1 MLSLSPGHDT
11 AYLTDAVG
19 GGREGYYSAAVAAGE
34 PPGVWYG
41 AGAEALGL
49 AGKVDADL
57 MEAIYSELLDPR
69 DPATHDRVTWGQA
82 AMLGAGHK
90 HYRSAQERYEA
101 ALADCPDASPEQRA
115 EMWREAEQNT
125 RQATAFID
133 ATFSPP
139 KSWSIASVAFERA
152 SNLAYQAGDAY
163 TAAYWEDKHRAI
175 EQAVLVGARASID
188 YFEDHAG
195 YGRVGKHTAGGPN
208 KWIDA
213 HGWVV
218 AQFLQHDSREHD
230 PQLHVHQAI
239 LNRQLCADG
248 QWRALDSTAIK
259 QWRAGAAAVGERVAA
274 EYAAQ
279 HAGLRFIQRAD
290 GNGLEVAGVPAE
302 LIDLFSK
309 RTEAIGP
316 RAEQIAEEF
325 RARYGREPSLHEWT
339 QMRQQATLETR
350 APKSHQGLTDEE
362 RMDRWVAETQAR
374 VGQDLAATAEAVVA
388 AGAVE
393 RAAAQW
399 SPGQVSAQA
408 LAEIGD
414 RRSSWRAA
422 DLTRAI
428 GQTLPA
434 NLDCPPGMVRELLEE
449 LTQQTLG
456 RAVPARTGVDASD
469 APAELKLADGRSVYE
484 APGARTYSTEDAVVG
499 ERLLRQAAVTR
510 GGPTLT
516 RDQAQAVVDRYAESH
531 RELGADQRAALVGV
545 LTSGAMLETLCAPAG
560 TGKSFVVGA
569 INDAWTQAGKRM
581 QGLAATQHAAD
592 ILAEEGLRSSNITR
606 WLAAQERLEAG
617 RALPGDEQYR
627 LGPDVIV
634 AIDEASMAPRQD
646 ILAIQQ
652 KCATAGA
659 KTLLVGD
666 AAQLTPVG
674 PGGVLADVA
683 EHGLAYELTQVRRFA
698 ADWEKTASLRLR
710 AGDKGA
716 VAEYAKHGR
725 LRDGG
730 AVEQAEAKARQAW
743 LADTL
748 QGKESLLVAQ
758 SNEAAARL
766 SAALREELVALGRVS
781 QECVAL
787 GMQGTVAGVGDMVQ
801 ARRNA
806 WSLKGWEGNTIA
818 PVNRATYEV
827 TGIRGNGGL
836 TVAPILAHGA
846 TGRELGP
853 ELQLPAPY
861 VDKHVAL
868 GYASTVYAAEGRT
881 VRTCHGLLTP
891 GMDAASA
898 LVALT
903 RGTEQNTLWGV
914 TKQAPAKDSATGEV
928 AQVVERSTQGML
940 CDILDRHEIELTAL
954 AEAEQA
960 ARDAQSTLTNGG
972 RLIDSV
978 GMLLAHRTSHALDA
992 LVADG
997 ALSEHDRARL
1007 CNDDAMWSVDTM
1019 LRRAE
1024 LAGHDPLEVLRDAVA
1039 QRGFDGAESAAQV
1052 LHGRL
1057 DKMLDGK
1064 LTPQVA
1070 RFSDL
1075 IPAQVPQTWEAWLG
1089 RHADAADD
1097 RRVVLGEEIARQ
1109 RPQWAI
1115 EALGP
1120 VPEDPVERLEWED
1133 KAGTAGVVR
1142 ELLGRD
1148 DPTDALGAAPPANLP
1163 DKYAM
1168 WYAGHTALGLP
1179 DAGPEERAAS
1189 DGRLLAR
1196 IAAYERE
1203 CNWAPA
1209 YVADELEAV
1218 AKAADDAG
1226 SAATVL
1232 AAKATTESD
1241 PQRAEMLRA
1250 EAQQAHAQ
1258 AAVLEQQRAGLER
1271 GDQDRA
1277 VWAASTAVTKDRA
1290 EAAKV
1295 ALAARGVDVANPPDK
1310 TTAEEWVEAHRA
1322 EQAQAEAAMIDLAEA
1337 DIAND
1342 GHEIDVAEADAL
1354 APVSGPVE
1362 QTGLAE
1368 TAIADIRQT
1377 AAPDPF
1383 ERSNEADRARVPT
1396 PSQTHEAVLRASE
1409 AVAEMQAREAL
1420 DTLADQEPDVADVAR
1435 WGDGTED
1442 THSDDLTREDEPVAA
1457 YDGLADPMITQ
1468 PRADE
1473 RVDSAPYAG

>member
-11 AYLTDAVG
+11 SYLTDAVG
-19 GGREGYYSAAVAAGE
+19 GGREGYYSAAVTAGE
-34 PPGVWYG
+34 PPGMWYG
-41 AGAEALGL
+41 AGADALGL
-49 AGKVDADL
+49 IGQVDADL
-57 MEAIYSELLDPR
+57 MEAIYSRLLDPR
-69 DPATHDRVTWGQA
+69 DPNAHDRSTWGQA
-82 AMLGAGHK
+82 ETVGAGHK
-90 HYRSAQERYEA
+90 HYRSAQERYDA
-101 ALADCPDASPEQRA
+101 ALAANPGASPEQRA
-115 EMWREAEQNT
+115 EMWRAAEQNA

-152 SNLAYQAGDAY
+152 SNLAYQAGDAHS
-163 TAAYWEDKHRAI
+163 AAYWEDKHRAI

-188 YFEDHAG
+188 YLQDHAG
-195 YGRVGKHTAGGPN
+195 YGRVGKHGPGATGR
-208 KWIDA
+208 WIDA

-279 HAGLRFIQRAD
+279 HAGLRFQARAD

-302 LIDLFSK
+302 LIELFSK
-309 RTEAIGP
+309 RTEAIDP
-316 RAEQIAEEF
+316 RAEAIADEF

-350 APKSHQGLTDEE
+350 APKSHDGLTAEE

-374 VGQDLAATAEAVVA
+374 VGQDLAATAESVVA
-388 AGAVE
+388 AGAVKRE
-393 RAAAQW
+393 TAQW
-399 SPGQVSAQA
+399 SPCQVSAQA

-414 RRSSWRAA
+414 RRSSWQEA

-428 GQTLPA
+428 GQMLPA
-434 NLDCPPGMVRELLEE
+434 NLGCKPEMVPELLDG
-449 LTQQTLG
+449 LTQQSLG
-456 RAVPARTGVDASD
+456 RALPARTGVDASD

-510 GGPTLT
+510 GGATLT
-516 RDQAQAVVDRYAESH
+516 MEQAQAVVDRYAESH
-531 RELGADQRAALVGV
+531 RELGADQQAALVGV

-569 INDAWTQAGKRM
+569 INDAWTEAGKRM
-581 QGLAATQHAAD
+581 QGLAATQRAAD
-592 ILAEEGLRSSNITR
+592 ILADEGLTSSNITR
-606 WLAAQERLEAG
+606 WLAAQGRLEAG
-617 RALPGDEQYR
+617 RALPGDEQYQ

-634 AIDEASMAPRQD
+634 AIDEASMAPRSD

-652 KCATAGA
+652 KCAAAGA

-683 EHGLAYELTQVRRFA
+683 EHGLAYELTQVRRFE
-698 ADWEKTASLRLR
+698 ADWEKTASLGLR
-710 AGDKGA
+710 AGDKAA
-716 VAEYAKHGR
+716 VAEYGR

-730 AVEQAEAKARQAW
+730 AVEQTEAKARQAW

-748 QGKESLLVAQ
+748 EGKESLLVAQ

-766 SAALREELVALGRVS
+766 SAALREELVALGKVGTAG
-781 QECVAL
+781 VAL

-827 TGIRGNGGL
+827 TALRDDGGL
-836 TVAPILAHGA
+836 TVAPILAHGQ

-853 ELQLPAPY
+853 ELQLPATY
-861 VDKHVAL
+861 VDKHLTL

-881 VRTCHGLLTP
+881 VKTCHGLLTP
-891 GMDAASA
+891 GMDAAA
-898 LVALT
+898 AYVAAT
-903 RGTEQNTLWGV
+903 RGTEHNTLWGV
-914 TKQAPAKDSATGEV
+914 TRAAPAKDSATGEV
-928 AQVVERSTQGML
+928 AQVIEHSTQGML
-940 CDILDRHEIELTAL
+940 CDILDWREIEQTAL

-960 ARDAQSTLTNGG
+960 ARDAQSALTNGG

-978 GMLLAHRTSHALDA
+978 GMLLAHRTSQALDA
-992 LVADG
+992 LVAEG
-997 ALSEHDRARL
+997 VLAEHDRARF

-1024 LAGHDPLEVLRDAVA
+1024 LAGHDPLEVLRDAVS
-1039 QRGFDGAESAAQV
+1039 QRDFDGADSAAQV

-1064 LTPQVA
+1064 LTPQVE

-1075 IPAQVPQTWEAWLG
+1075 IPAQVPETWNSWLG

-1097 RRVVLGEEIARQ
+1097 RRTMLGEEIARE

-1133 KAGTAGVVR
+1133 KAGAAGVAR
-1142 ELLGRD
+1142 ELLGHD

-1163 DKYAM
+1163 DKHAM
-1168 WYAGHTALGLP
+1168 WYAGHAALGLP
-1179 DAGPEERAAS
+1179 DAGPDDRAAS
-1189 DGRLLAR
+1189 DGQLFAR

-1203 CNWAPA
+1203 LNWAPA

-1232 AAKATTESD
+1232 AAKAAAEPD
-1241 PQRAEMLRA
+1241 AQRAEMLRN
-1250 EAQQAHAQ
+1250 EAQQAQAQ
-1258 AAVLEQQRAGLER
+1258 AAILEEQRAGLER
-1271 GDQDRA
+1271 GDLNRA
-1277 VWAASTAVTKDRA
+1277 LWSASTAVTKDRA

-1295 ALAARGVDVANPPDK
+1295 TLAARGIDVANPPDK
-1310 TTAEEWVEAHRA
+1310 TTATEWVEAHRA
-1322 EQAQAEAAMIDLAEA
+1322 EQAEAEAAMVDVAEA
-1337 DIAND
+1337 DIAD
-1342 GHEIDVAEADAL
+1342 EGHDAEMAEADAM
-1354 APVSGPVE
+1354 APVSGPIE
-1362 QTGLAE
+1362 ETGLAE
-1368 TAIADIRQT
+1368 TAIADIRET
-1377 AAPDPF
+1377 TAPDPF
-1383 ERSNEADRARVPT
+1383 ERSDEADRGRVPT
-1396 PSQTHEAVLRASE
+1396 PSETHKAVVRASE

-1420 DTLADQEPDVADVAR
+1420 DELADQEPDVADVAR

-1442 THSDDLTREDEPVAA
+1442 TQADDLVSDDEPVVT
-1457 YDGLADPMITQ
+1457 YDGPADPVIEQ
-1468 PRADE
+1468 PRPGE
-1473 RVDSAPYAG
+1473 RVDAAPYAG